1 MRALVVVLYLLN
13 VSYALC
19 AFYMYIYT
27 EHLLGVVA
35 GADRDSGETDTSY
48 LICNIY
54 MLYVSFTSLYVT
66 YICYMY
72 YLHHMHIS
80 RKFSWRGAWW

>member
-48 LICNIY
+48 LICWLCTMNPADQTKT
-54 MLYVSFTSLYVT
+54 LDVNFFRSGVVVSE
-66 YICYMY
+66 
-72 YLHHMHIS
+72 
-80 RKFSWRGAWW
+80 